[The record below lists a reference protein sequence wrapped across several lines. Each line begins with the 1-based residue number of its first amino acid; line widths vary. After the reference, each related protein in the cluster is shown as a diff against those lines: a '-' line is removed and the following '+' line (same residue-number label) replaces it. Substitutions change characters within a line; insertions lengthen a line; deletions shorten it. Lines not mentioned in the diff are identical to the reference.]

1 MKALKWLGYLLA
13 AVAVLSVV
21 AGIGLA
27 IVAVVT
33 IGGTIFAAVCLVV
46 LTASQLRNLS
56 ESSET
61 SEPEEQDT

>member
-1 MKALKWLGYLLA
+1 MEALKWFGYIVA
-13 AVAVLSVV
+13 AMAVLSVV

-33 IGGTIFAAVCLVV
+33 IGGAIFAAVCLVV

-56 ESSET
+56 ESESDK
-61 SEPEEQDT
+61 QDT